1 MYPYRMIKIAQRED
15 PVLRN
20 KARALSVE
28 EIKSEKTKKII
39 ADMTSALRKESDG
52 IALAAPQIGI
62 SLQIFIISDELLA
75 LADKSYK
82 KTGKDLVFFNPHIT
96 KLSKEKLP
104 VEEGCLSVRWL
115 YGITKRSTKASIS
128 YLDEDGIKRERG
140 GSGILAQIFQH
151 ECDHLNGIL
160 FTDIAEELWEM
171 TEEEI
176 QEIKNKNSKQKHE

>member
-1 MYPYRMIKIAQRED
+1 
-15 PVLRN
+15 
-20 KARALSVE
+20 
-28 EIKSEKTKKII
+28 
-39 ADMTSALRKESDG
+39 
-52 IALAAPQIGI
+52 
-62 SLQIFIISDELLA
+62 
-75 LADKSYK
+75 
-82 KTGKDLVFFNPHIT
+82 
-96 KLSKEKLP
+96 
-104 VEEGCLSVRWL
+104 L